1 MTGVLV
7 WLSVGVYFGLVFGLA
22 CDLRGRQHPGGGPM
36 KRFWRWLWYVP
47 PAGPDYDGTGI

>member
-22 CDLRGRQHPGGGPM
+22 CAAGNI
-36 KRFWRWLWYVP
+36 
-47 PAGPDYDGTGI
+47 PAEDR